1 MQASRRDEQV
11 VEADISDQEE
21 EESFYL
27 DIDLLQ
33 NHGINVADIKKLK
46 TAGIC
51 TIKGVQMTTRR
62 KMCQIKGIS
71 EAKMEKIKEAA
82 AKLSSAGF
90 VTALEYSDARKM
102 CFRIATGSDEL
113 NKLLG
118 GGIESMSITEVFGG
132 KLR

>member
-1 MQASRRDEQV
+1 METTNDDQV
-11 VEADISDQEE
+11 VEEGFSDQEE
-21 EESFYL
+21 ESFYQ

-82 AKLSSAGF
+82 AKLANAGF
-90 VTALEYSDARKM
+90 VTALEYSDMRKM
-102 CFRIATGSDEL
+102 VFRISSGSAEL
-113 NKLLG
+113 EYVKISNYL
-118 GGIESMSITEVFGG
+118 I
-132 KLR
+132 